1 MVTYHV
7 RLVCQSDRTDDLLE
21 ALASDAG
28 VSNLIVLPGAARG

>member
-7 RLVCQSDRTDDLLE
+7 RLVSQTDRTDDLLE
-21 ALASDAG
+21 GLSSDAG